1 MLCSTKHRNIEYTPN
16 QLIIAQKLTLSINTT
31 KLIALTPQNAQRI
44 GAGAGAGVK
53 LQLSK
58 QIFGG
63 GSALNVSGST
73 ILLAQ

>member
-44 GAGAGAGVK
+44 GAGAGVK